1 MTTTGVSE
9 IQGAIGLHEKLEV
22 AASAPAFTEDSVM
35 DKVMDSITR
44 AQGDI
49 EDKVVTTSA
58 TTHQDIAAK
67 FAFLARLIGR
77 EEGMLFIELPLL
89 TSAIRDLAE
98 FRCNSEERSGY
109 RRLAESGTPSE

>member
-1 MTTTGVSE
+1 MIATGLSE
-9 IQGAIGLHEKLEV
+9 IQGAIALHEKLEI
-22 AASAPAFTEDSVM
+22 AASAPAFTKDSVM
-35 DKVMDSITR
+35 DNVLDSIIR

-67 FAFLARLIGR
+67 FAFLASLIGR

-89 TSAIRDLAE
+89 TSAIRDLAA
-98 FRCNSEERSGY
+98 FRCDSEEHAGY
-109 RRLAESGTPSE
+109 RRLAECWTPSE